1 MNYLVQGTM
10 TEGELPRCAV
20 SKEEAEKIL
29 ANAMAA
35 FRKVMT
41 GKAVPVSMNTDAD
54 MGSQWM
60 TKSPEAR

>member
-1 MNYLVQGTM
+1 MSYLVQGTM
-10 TEGELPRCAV
+10 TEGELPRRAV

-35 FRKVMT
+35 FRKAVP
-41 GKAVPVSMNTDAD
+41 VPVSMNTDAD
-54 MGSQWM
+54 MGSQWL